1 MAWSPRPEP
10 RPRAHNSTLPARTER
25 IKPGQGPKRTPMP
38 QRADVQSEGR
48 KAATRRTGAATGPSP
63 EVRRLVLE
71 RDGHACVCCGMSIAG
86 QPYSLQHRKRRS
98 QGGTNDPSNLITVLG
113 TGTTGCHERIDSRR
127 FPEDEDKGYTVRS
140 WQNPA
145 GVPVTLFGGAGGTFY
160 LWDDGTYHAEGPQE
174 AAA

>member
-1 MAWSPRPEP
+1 MRAW
-10 RPRAHNSTLPARTER
+10 NSTLERRTPLAARTPLQ
-25 IKPGQGPKRTPMP
+25 PGKGPQRRTPMP
-38 QRADVQSEGR
+38 GRAAVPGEGR
-48 KAATRRTGAATGPSP
+48 KAATRRTGAATGPSL

-127 FPEDEDKGYTVRS
+127 SPEDEDKGYTVRS
-140 WQNPA
+140 WQDPA